1 MFFTISDTKLNED
14 LMMSMC
20 LNKTFLQKIRMILDY
35 KRNVLKYTK
44 KFRCNVNLFTSLDNY
59 L

>member
-1 MFFTISDTKLNED
+1 
-14 LMMSMC
+14 MSMC
-20 LNKTFLQKIRMILDY
+20 LNKTFLQKIKMILDY
-35 KRNVLKYTK
+35 KRNVIKYTK